1 MKSNINKLIL
11 IEVIAGILFAFIAS
25 KILHMTAA
33 LQIMYLPFE
42 LIGKGLR
49 FLSLSSAI
57 GNVIAIIIYA
67 AISMIPAIY
76 IIYQRKRGRTQK
88 EDILLV
94 AFTGLLLL
102 FPVYVHQSR
111 THVSENARQFFSM
124 DQSSLIVMKIIYA
137 FIIYSVLIMWLIMK
151 AIRFLGDDSQ
161 KNWKSRLYFGMKGLI
176 AALVSYYTLLI
187 TYAKTFE
194 LLHKSENK
202 LQNVS
207 SIEWFKSVLQLLP
220 IIMTILLFINIIH
233 VVKAIEDHKE
243 EQQMMTVARL
253 ASVAKVTAVVTV
265 ISDFIL
271 NFYQFLLGATLQNV
285 NVTIAPDVSM
295 EPLIIAFGALIF
307 HEYFKRTKQL
317 KEENDQF
324 I

>member
-11 IEVIAGILFAFIAS
+11 IEVIAGILLAFIAS
-25 KILHMTAA
+25 KILHMTEA

-67 AISMIPAIY
+67 AISMIPTIY
-76 IIYQRKRGRTQK
+76 VVYQRKTGTNRK
-88 EDILLV
+88 EDILLI
-94 AFTGLLLL
+94 AFTGLLFYSLYMFINPGL
-102 FPVYVHQSR
+102 MYQRMPEIS
-111 THVSENARQFFSM
+111 SM
-124 DQSSLIVMKIIYA
+124 DQTSLIAMKIIYA
-137 FIIYSVLIMWLIMK
+137 FIIYSVVIMWLIMR

-161 KNWKSRLYFGMKGLI
+161 KNWKSRLYFGMKALI
-176 AALVSYYTLLI
+176 VALASYYTILI

-194 LLHKSENK
+194 LLHKGGNK
-202 LQNVS
+202 LQNIS
-207 SIEWFKSVLQLLP
+207 SAQCVKSVLQLLP
-220 IIMTILLFINIIH
+220 IVFTVLLFINIIH

-243 EQQMMTVARL
+243 EKQMMTVARL

-285 NVTIAPDVSM
+285 NVTFAPDVSM

-307 HEYFKRTKQL
+307 YEYFKRTKQL

>member
-11 IEVIAGILFAFIAS
+11 IEVIAGILLAFLAS
-25 KILHMTAA
+25 KILHLTEA

-67 AISMIPAIY
+67 AISLIPAIY
-76 IIYQRKRGRTQK
+76 AIYQRKTGTKRK
-88 EDILLV
+88 EDILLI
-94 AFTGLLLL
+94 AITGLLFYSLYMFINPGL
-102 FPVYVHQSR
+102 MYERMPDI
-111 THVSENARQFFSM
+111 FSM
-124 DQSSLIVMKIIYA
+124 DKQSLVAEKIIYA
-137 FIIYSVLIMWLIMK
+137 FIIYSVVIIWLIMK
-151 AIRFLGDDSQ
+151 VIRFLGDDSQ
-161 KNWKSRLYFGMKGLI
+161 KNWKSRLYFGMKALI
-176 AALVSYYTLLI
+176 AALISYYILLI

-194 LLHKSENK
+194 LLHKGGDK
-202 LQNVS
+202 LKNIS
-207 SIEWFKSVLQLLP
+207 SIEWFKSILQLLP
-220 IIMTILLFINIIH
+220 VILTILLFINIIH

-243 EQQMMTVARL
+243 KQQMTAVARL
-253 ASVAKVTAVVTV
+253 ANVAKVTAVVTV

-285 NVTIAPDVSM
+285 NVTFAPDVSM

>member
-1 MKSNINKLIL
+1 MKLNISKLIL
-11 IEVIAGILFAFIAS
+11 IEVIAGIFLAFIAS
-25 KILHMTAA
+25 KILHLTAA

-67 AISMIPAIY
+67 VISLIPVIY
-76 IIYQRKRGRTQK
+76 VIYQRKTGIKRK
-88 EDILLV
+88 EDILLI
-94 AFTGLLLL
+94 AFTGLLFYSLYMFINPGL
-102 FPVYVHQSR
+102 MYQRMP
-111 THVSENARQFFSM
+111 EIFSM
-124 DQSSLIVMKIIYA
+124 DHTSLIAMKIIYA

-176 AALVSYYTLLI
+176 AVLVSYYTLLI

-194 LLHKSENK
+194 LLHKSGDK
-202 LQNVS
+202 LKDIS
-207 SIEWFKSVLQLLP
+207 SVEWFKSILQLLP
-220 IIMTILLFINIIH
+220 IIFTILLFINIIH

-243 EQQMMTVARL
+243 KQQMTAVARL
-253 ASVAKVTAVVTV
+253 ANVAKMTAVVTV
-265 ISDFIL
+265 ISDFVL
-271 NFYQFLLGATLQNV
+271 NFYQFLLGASLQNV
-285 NVTIAPDVSM
+285 NVTFSPDVSM

>member
-11 IEVIAGILFAFIAS
+11 IEVIAGIFFAFIAS
-25 KILHMTAA
+25 KILHMTTA

-76 IIYQRKRGRTQK
+76 IIYQRKRGRTHK

-94 AFTGLLLL
+94 AFTGLLFYSLYMFINPGL
-102 FPVYVHQSR
+102 MYQKMPDI
-111 THVSENARQFFSM
+111 FSM

-137 FIIYSVLIMWLIMK
+137 FIIYSILIMWLIMK

-187 TYAKTFE
+187 TYAKT
-194 LLHKSENK
+194 
-202 LQNVS
+202 
-207 SIEWFKSVLQLLP
+207 LLP

-285 NVTIAPDVSM
+285 NVTFAPDVSM

>member
-11 IEVIAGILFAFIAS
+11 IEVITGILLAFIAS
-25 KILHMTAA
+25 KILHLTEA

-67 AISMIPAIY
+67 AISLIPAIY
-76 IIYQRKRGRTQK
+76 VVYQRKTGTKHK
-88 EDILLV
+88 EDILLI
-94 AFTGLLLL
+94 AITGLLFYSLYMFINPGL
-102 FPVYVHQSR
+102 MYQRMPDI
-111 THVSENARQFFSM
+111 FSM
-124 DQSSLIVMKIIYA
+124 DKQSLVAEKVIYA
-137 FIIYSVLIMWLIMK
+137 FIIYSVVVIWLIMK

-176 AALVSYYTLLI
+176 AALISYYTIFL

-194 LLHKSENK
+194 LLHKSQNK

-207 SIEWFKSVLQLLP
+207 SVEWFKSILQLLP
-220 IIMTILLFINIIH
+220 IAMTILLFINIIH

-243 EQQMMTVARL
+243 KQQMTAVSRL
-253 ASVAKVTAVVTV
+253 ANVAKVTAVVTV

-285 NVTIAPDVSM
+285 NITFSPDVSM

-307 HEYFKRTKQL
+307 YEYFKRTKQL

>member
-11 IEVIAGILFAFIAS
+11 IEVIAGILLAFIAS
-25 KILHMTAA
+25 KILHMTEA

-49 FLSLSSAI
+49 VLSLSSAI

-76 IIYQRKRGRTQK
+76 IIYQRKRGRTHK

-94 AFTGLLLL
+94 AFTGLLFYSLYMFINPGL
-102 FPVYVHQSR
+102 MYQKMPDI
-111 THVSENARQFFSM
+111 FSM

-137 FIIYSVLIMWLIMK
+137 FIVYSVLIMWLIMK
-151 AIRFLGDDSQ
+151 AIRFLGDCCTSQ
-161 KNWKSRLYFGMKGLI
+161 L
-176 AALVSYYTLLI
+176 YTLLI

-285 NVTIAPDVSM
+285 NVTFAPDVSM

>member
-11 IEVIAGILFAFIAS
+11 IEVIASILLAFIAS
-25 KILHMTAA
+25 KILHMTVA

-49 FLSLSSAI
+49 ILSLSSVA

-67 AISMIPAIY
+67 VISMIPVIY
-76 IIYQRKRGRTQK
+76 VMYQRKRGRKHK
-88 EDILLV
+88 EDILLI
-94 AFTGLLLL
+94 AFTGLLFYSLYMFINPGL
-102 FPVYVHQSR
+102 MYQRMPDI
-111 THVSENARQFFSM
+111 FSM
-124 DQSSLIVMKIIYA
+124 DQSSLIAMKIIYA
-137 FIIYSVLIMWLIMK
+137 FIIYSVVIMWLIMK
-151 AIRFLGDDSQ
+151 AIRFIGDDSQ
-161 KNWKSRLYFGMKGLI
+161 KNWKSRLYFGMKALI
-176 AALVSYYTLLI
+176 AALASYYTILI

-194 LLHKSENK
+194 LLHKSGNK

-207 SIEWFKSVLQLLP
+207 SVQCVKSVLQLLP
-220 IIMTILLFINIIH
+220 IAFTVLLFINIIY

-243 EQQMMTVARL
+243 EQQMIAVSRL
-253 ASVAKVTAVVTV
+253 AGVAKVTAVVTV

-285 NVTIAPDVSM
+285 NVTFAPDVSM

-317 KEENDQF
+317 KEENEQF

>member
-1 MKSNINKLIL
+1 
-11 IEVIAGILFAFIAS
+11 
-25 KILHMTAA
+25 
-33 LQIMYLPFE
+33 
-42 LIGKGLR
+42 
-49 FLSLSSAI
+49 
-57 GNVIAIIIYA
+57 
-67 AISMIPAIY
+67 MIPAIY
-76 IIYQRKRGRTQK
+76 IIYQRKRGRTHK

-94 AFTGLLLL
+94 AFTGLLFYSLYMFINPGL
-102 FPVYVHQSR
+102 MYQKMPDI
-111 THVSENARQFFSM
+111 FSM

-151 AIRFLGDDSQ
+151 AIRFLGDNSQ
-161 KNWKSRLYFGMKGLI
+161 KNWKSRLYFGMKGLL

>member
-11 IEVIAGILFAFIAS
+11 IEVIAGIL
-25 KILHMTAA
+25 L
-33 LQIMYLPFE
+33 
-42 LIGKGLR
+42 
-49 FLSLSSAI
+49 
-57 GNVIAIIIYA
+57 
-67 AISMIPAIY
+67 
-76 IIYQRKRGRTQK
+76 
-88 EDILLV
+88 
-94 AFTGLLLL
+94 AFTGLLFYSMYMFINPGLMYQKM
-102 FPVYVHQSR
+102 PDI
-111 THVSENARQFFSM
+111 FSM

-137 FIIYSVLIMWLIMK
+137 FIIYSILIMWLIMK

-285 NVTIAPDVSM
+285 NVTFAPDVSM

>member
-67 AISMIPAIY
+67 AMSNVPAIIY
-76 IIYQRKRGRTQK
+76 HLSEKKRKNTERRHITCCIHRAII
-88 EDILLV
+88 
-94 AFTGLLLL
+94 L

-111 THVSENARQFFSM
+111 THVSEMPDIFSM

-151 AIRFLGDDSQ
+151 ATVFLEMTARRIG
-161 KNWKSRLYFGMKGLI
+161 K
-176 AALVSYYTLLI
+176 AAY
-187 TYAKTFE
+187 
-194 LLHKSENK
+194 
-202 LQNVS
+202 
-207 SIEWFKSVLQLLP
+207 
-220 IIMTILLFINIIH
+220 IL
-233 VVKAIEDHKE
+233 E
-243 EQQMMTVARL
+243 
-253 ASVAKVTAVVTV
+253 
-265 ISDFIL
+265 
-271 NFYQFLLGATLQNV
+271 
-285 NVTIAPDVSM
+285 
-295 EPLIIAFGALIF
+295 
-307 HEYFKRTKQL
+307 
-317 KEENDQF
+317 
-324 I
+324 

>member
-11 IEVIAGILFAFIAS
+11 IEVIAGIL
-25 KILHMTAA
+25 
-33 LQIMYLPFE
+33 
-42 LIGKGLR
+42 
-49 FLSLSSAI
+49 
-57 GNVIAIIIYA
+57 
-67 AISMIPAIY
+67 
-76 IIYQRKRGRTQK
+76 
-88 EDILLV
+88 V
-94 AFTGLLLL
+94 AFTGLLFYSMYMFINPGLMYQKM
-102 FPVYVHQSR
+102 PDI
-111 THVSENARQFFSM
+111 FSM

-137 FIIYSVLIMWLIMK
+137 FIVYSVLIMWLIMK

-285 NVTIAPDVSM
+285 NVTFAPDVSM

-307 HEYFKRTKQL
+307 YEYFKRTKQL